1 MLRLSAALLMVLLAG
16 CSLTRSGEDPVQ
28 VRLNDLDA
36 RLTKL
41 ERIMANQ
48 SLLEMAQNQD
58 ALQAEVR
65 GSLRRGRRSLAART
79 RGAGRRRRRRTIY
92 VVPFGAAAHGWS
104 RNARRRRWRDAG
116 RRWR

>member
-65 GSLRRGRRSLAART
+65 ALRGRVDELQSSSATCMAILS
-79 RGAGRRRRRRTIY
+79 GG
-92 VVPFGAAAHGWS
+92 
-104 RNARRRRWRDAG
+104 
-116 RRWR
+116 